1 MKNDW
6 LNGLKNRMEDF
17 EESVPEGLWE
27 AIDTSISA
35 GGPRRHVIL
44 PWIWRT
50 AASAA
55 VIAVGLFAGLRLT
68 NHISQNDQDFA
79 HTNPSSVNSSEV
91 LVASDDMNAEPVPEK
106 VPGPETHVADV
117 RSQASGAAKKK
128 LLAVAAG
135 RPEEPDRAAY
145 PAADEQT
152 AAAENAAVAGN
163 AATAEEAVL
172 AGKVPDEKVA
182 ETEKIAETE
191 TSPANHDGED
201 WSGRMSAT
209 SEKRRRAV
217 LIPSTADLSLTG
229 AATDS
234 REVSTFDPRAFYRGA
249 APASKSDPGAG
260 TDPGGDVPVEGT
272 MRARLRSDV
281 VTTDVRN
288 DRPIRAG
295 LTVHWPIAG
304 RLGIE
309 TGATMSI
316 LNSTFSTISGTTVN
330 EDKQTLHYLGVPLN
344 LSVAILDAD
353 WITIYALGGG
363 MVEKC
368 ISAKV
373 KNRTLA
379 NGEQTGTA
387 VTSRF
392 DVKSLLWSLNGAAG
406 IQFNAVRNFGIYFE
420 PGISYHFDDGSEVTS
435 IYKERPCDFMM
446 TFGFRYSFR

>member
-27 AIDTSISA
+27 TIDTSVFA
-35 GGPRRHVIL
+35 EKKPRRKVIL

-55 VIAVGLFAGLRLT
+55 VVAVGLFAGLRLT
-68 NHISQNDQDFA
+68 DHISQNDQDFA

-91 LVASDDMNAEPVPEK
+91 LVASADMAAEPAPEE
-106 VPGPETHVADV
+106 VLRDETHVADV
-117 RSQASGAAKKK
+117 SSRAASVRKKK
-128 LLAVAAG
+128 LVAVAA
-135 RPEEPDRAAY
+135 ELSKETDQAVL
-145 PAADEQT
+145 PAADGDV
-152 AAAENAAVAGN
+152 AAAGNGAVPSGE
-163 AATAEEAVL
+163 TVL
-172 AGKVPDEKVA
+172 AGKESDEKTV
-182 ETEKIAETE
+182 ENEVY
-191 TSPANHDGED
+191 PANHDGED

-209 SEKRRRAV
+209 SEKRRRSV
-217 LIPSTADLSLTG
+217 FIPSTADLSLTG

-234 REVSTFDPRAFYRGA
+234 REVSTFDPRTFYRGA
-249 APASKSDPGAG
+249 APASMTGAGEGASPGAV
-260 TDPGGDVPVEGT
+260 VPIEGT

-281 VTTDVRN
+281 LTTDVRN

-309 TGATMSI
+309 TGATMTM
-316 LNSTFSTISGTTVN
+316 LNSTISTISGMTVN

-344 LSVAILDAD
+344 LSVNILDAN

-373 KNRTLA
+373 KSRTLA
-379 NGEQTGTA
+379 NGDQTGTA
-387 VTSRF
+387 VTNRF
-392 DVKSLLWSLNGAAG
+392 DVKPLLWSLNGAAG
-406 IQFNAVRNFGIYFE
+406 LQVNAAGNFGIYFE

-446 TFGFRYSFR
+446 TFGIRYSFR